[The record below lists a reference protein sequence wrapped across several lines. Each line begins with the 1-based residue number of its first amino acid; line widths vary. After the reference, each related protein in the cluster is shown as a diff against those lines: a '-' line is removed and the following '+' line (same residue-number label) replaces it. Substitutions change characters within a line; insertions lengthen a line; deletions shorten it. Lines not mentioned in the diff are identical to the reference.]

1 MEGIATDGKRN
12 GVPKAPSMYLQVE
25 LLRRVVFDL
34 IDETRMLGETHD
46 VEIADALQRVA
57 NELGLVQAHLRYANR
72 DS

>member
-1 MEGIATDGKRN
+1 
-12 GVPKAPSMYLQVE
+12 MYLQVE

-72 DS
+72 DA